1 VATPI
6 HPQYSSTETWGL
18 AGLLPTPVVPPAG
31 RRTDSREA
39 AHDQPA
45 TANEATLDV
54 LESLAGAL
62 ATDPDYVGESID
74 FQVPEGFRLSVV
86 VPVFNERDTITRLLA
101 RVYSLPLPLE
111 IIVVDDHSTDGT
123 DEILRPFTR
132 LSEFRC
138 VFKQENEGKGA
149 ALRSGFQIATGDI
162 VIVQDADLEYDPR
175 DIPRVIRP
183 ILDGQADV
191 VYGSRFVANTARGSS
206 AVHQLGN
213 RLLTLA
219 SNWTTGL
226 PLTDMETCYKAFRR
240 QALHAVPLRQNRFG
254 FEPEFTAKVARRGLR
269 VQEVPIRYMAREW
282 QAGKKIGWKDAVN
295 ALYCIARYAI
305 LD

>member
-1 VATPI
+1 MAMPI

-18 AGLLPTPVVPPAG
+18 AGLIPAPVVPPAD
-31 RRTDSREA
+31 RRSN
-39 AHDQPA
+39 PY
-45 TANEATLDV
+45 EATQEPPAPASTASLDV

-62 ATDPDYVGESID
+62 ATDPEFIGETID
-74 FQVPEGFRLSVV
+74 FPVPAQFRLSVV
-86 VPVFNERDTITRLLA
+86 IPVFNERDTITRLLA

-123 DEILRPFTR
+123 DEILRQYAQ
-132 LSEFRC
+132 LSDFRC

-149 ALRSGFQIATGDI
+149 ALRSGFELATGDI

-183 ILDGQADV
+183 ILEGQADV

-240 QALHAVPLRQNRFG
+240 QALDAMPLRQNRFG